1 MVQAFVE
8 IQGPMIEAT
17 GKLKQVVA
25 QMQNK
30 ETEKKRTFLTLEELR
45 PLPEDTN
52 TYKSV
57 GRTFLLEPKSVLVN
71 EQEKKLMDSENAI
84 ASLQVI

>member
-1 MVQAFVE
+1 
-8 IQGPMIEAT
+8 MIEAT

-25 QMQNK
+25 QMRNK
-30 ETEKKRTFLTLEELR
+30 ETEKKRAFLTLEELR

-57 GRTFLLEPKSVLVN
+57 GMIQILVLEYGLVRQPKFGHLKN
-71 EQEKKLMDSENAI
+71 LHMGY
-84 ASLQVI
+84 